1 MSGLSLASFVRDCE
15 CIALKWL
22 ESAVAP
28 MLTGN
33 TGGGQFR
40 RLAIRRPAFWLWD
53 WRPARTDP
61 TERDGHLQGT
71 DQEIFFIRYCM
82 KRALPRSPRRPR
94 ETME

>member
-15 CIALKWL
+15 CIALKWPA
-22 ESAVAP
+22 SAVAP